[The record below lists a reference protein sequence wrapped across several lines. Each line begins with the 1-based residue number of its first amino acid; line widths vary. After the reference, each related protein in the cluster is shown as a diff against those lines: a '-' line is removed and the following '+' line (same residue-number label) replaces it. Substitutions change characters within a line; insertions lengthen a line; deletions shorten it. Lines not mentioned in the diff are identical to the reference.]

1 MSYSRILLR
10 ELFNMFLP
18 FTASRLSKESDET
31 VGSLSRELY
40 GLMERFKSNTDLDT
54 QKAVLKISK
63 FALPIQFS
71 MSSCIVDEHQ
81 VMGSLRYAKDAVASE
96 SKKCLPDT
104 RLALLSTI
112 EDWALDLTRE
122 RILLLHG
129 AAGKGK
135 SAIANTVAKRL
146 KSRRPF
152 FAFNRSVPDRSLTQL
167 IPTWTKQ
174 LAESN
179 PRFLGYLHTLNLS
192 DLESSDVTEQRDS
205 LLIGGLAA
213 MESNVP
219 LVFIIDALDEC
230 PERDADQL
238 LRFLRGILSL
248 PNLSPFV
255 RFLFTCRSN
264 ENILQAFKDH
274 HPLQIPIDHTEG
286 TVDDIRKFVR
296 FQLDNTSFADMV
308 GDVATAAESL
318 FECAAVLCRELKSPG
333 PKDREE
339 LVQRLR
345 QGHVISLFE
354 SYRIILDMYFGKSSP
369 KVVQVFRR
377 LMAWILLV
385 QSPQS
390 HRVFRGFGDVL
401 LPEAEQKYVGTVL
414 SWLGSLLSGTASDD
428 PISPLHTSLR
438 DFLSNAAESGAFF
451 IDLGQRSQEELALA
465 CLRVMNTCLEFNICK
480 LPTPF
485 MLNSDIED
493 LPQRLERYIS
503 PALRYACVA
512 TAHHLL
518 SSLPSVTAQPKSSPD
533 SLDLVQ
539 RTVCTYSI
547 RYSCRRFTSMA
558 QVLWVLKW
566 LLTLVFLLW
575 PESQE
580 SLINPVNIPSV
591 H

>member
-1 MSYSRILLR
+1 
-10 ELFNMFLP
+10 
-18 FTASRLSKESDET
+18 
-31 VGSLSRELY
+31 
-40 GLMERFKSNTDLDT
+40 
-54 QKAVLKISK
+54 
-63 FALPIQFS
+63 
-71 MSSCIVDEHQ
+71 MSSL
-81 VMGSLRYAKDAVASE
+81 GYARDAVASE

-104 RLALLSTI
+104 RIDLLATI
-112 EDWALDLTRE
+112 EDWALVPTRE

-152 FAFNRSVPDRSLTQL
+152 FAFNRSVPDRSLSQL

-179 PRFLGYLHTLNLS
+179 PRFLDYLRTLNLS
-192 DLESSDVTEQRDS
+192 DLESFDVTEQRDS

-213 MESNVP
+213 MRSNVP
-219 LVFIIDALDEC
+219 LVFIVDALDEC

-238 LRFLRGILSL
+238 LRLLREILSL
-248 PNLSPFV
+248 PNLPPSV

-264 ENILQAFKDH
+264 ENILLAFKDNL
-274 HPLQIPIDHTEG
+274 PLQIPIDDTPG
-286 TVDDIRKFVR
+286 TVDDIRKFVND
-296 FQLDNTSFADMV
+296 QLDNTSFADMV
-308 GDVATAAESL
+308 SDVATAAESL

-339 LVQRLR
+339 LVHRLR

-401 LPEAEQKYVGTVL
+401 LPEAEHEYVDTVL
-414 SWLGSLLSGTASDD
+414 SWLGSLLSGTASND
-428 PISPLHTSLR
+428 PVSPLHTSLR
-438 DFLSNAAESGAFF
+438 DFLSNAAESGPFF

-465 CLRVMNTCLEFNICK
+465 CLRIMNTGLKFNICK
-480 LPTPF
+480 LPTLF
-485 MLNSDIED
+485 MLNSEIED
-493 LPQRLERYIS
+493 LPQRAKDNIS

-512 TAHHLL
+512 TAYHLL
-518 SSLPSVTAQPKSSPD
+518 SSLPSVTAQPKSGPE
-533 SLDLVQ
+533 SLDLIQ
-539 RTVCTYSI
+539 RTVCTHSI

-558 QVLWVLKW
+558 QILW
-566 LLTLVFLLW
+566 LLPLIFMLW
-575 PESQE
+575 QE
-580 SLINPVNIPSV
+580 SPVNPVNIHSV
-591 H
+591 R